1 MKMQNHYN
9 SIRTR
14 SCCISSR
21 FSAGMILVFCM
32 FSSLSFSQV
41 VNVVSPVTSQT
52 YNLPDPAGMQTAA
65 DVQGGITTAET
76 AGKALCA
83 DAAKERAIALK
94 ELNKAKIMS
103 GNYQAALNNFSK
115 NEVAPYNTDLNNYT
129 ASGTMFNESL
139 AAYNKAVL
147 ANNAL
152 AAKDRKAATVA
163 GLNKQKAQIDV
174 WGIKLTKWKSK
185 LDAAK
190 AKLDVDNAALQKQK
204 QNADAAAKTA
214 DDKLK
219 VTKPK
224 LNGLLDQLTICAN
237 YAWKCHEL
245 LMNKFNS
252 PKTTDDG
259 YFSTPAYKSAIADLV
274 SAMKLKV

>member
-1 MKMQNHYN
+1 MKMQNYHN
-9 SIRTR
+9 IVRGR
-14 SCCISSR
+14 LCGRISPLSV
-21 FSAGMILVFCM
+21 GMIFVFSM
-32 FSSLSFSQV
+32 LSSFSFSQA

-52 YNLPDPAGMQTAA
+52 YNLPDPATMQTEA
-65 DVQGGITTAET
+65 DVQGAIAVAET

-83 DAAKERAIALK
+83 DAARERTTVLND
-94 ELNKAKIMS
+94 LNKAKTMNS
-103 GNYQAALNNFSK
+103 DYQAALNNFSK
-115 NEVAPYNTDLNNYT
+115 NEVTPYNADLQNYT
-129 ASGTMFNESL
+129 ESGTKYNESL
-139 AAYNKAVL
+139 TAYNKAVL

-163 GLNKQKAQIDV
+163 DLNKQKAQLDA

-190 AKLDVDNAALQKQK
+190 TKLDVDNAALQKQK

-259 YFSTPAYKSAIADLV
+259 YFSTPVYKSAIADLV
-274 SAMKLKV
+274 SATKLKI